1 MQKNLE
7 CLSRRQ
13 QDESKKLVVVK
24 TALSTLEVR
33 EEYDIL
39 ISDITAPAAQN
50 DFVSLKNLL

>member
-39 ISDITAPAAQN
+39 ISDITAPA
-50 DFVSLKNLL
+50 VSLKNLL